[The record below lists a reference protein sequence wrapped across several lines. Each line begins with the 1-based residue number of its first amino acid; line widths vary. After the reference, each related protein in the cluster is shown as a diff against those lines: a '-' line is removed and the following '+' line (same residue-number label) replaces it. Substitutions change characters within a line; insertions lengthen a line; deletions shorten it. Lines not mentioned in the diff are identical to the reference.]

1 MNFNFDSA
9 VNMTQAVLSVKEE
22 LLLSVCKAEDF
33 QPQDGIF
40 IDPRVTEDCNNIKT
54 LQIDLQMRI
63 MECANMG
70 KGYTDYYD
78 LRLALEELGTKYSEV
93 FILPQQALEY
103 FQDVLRAQGFT
114 VGHYQ
119 VKWCDY

>member
-1 MNFNFDSA
+1 
-9 VNMTQAVLSVKEE
+9 
-22 LLLSVCKAEDF
+22 
-33 QPQDGIF
+33 
-40 IDPRVTEDCNNIKT
+40 
-54 LQIDLQMRI
+54 MRI

-70 KGYTDYYD
+70 KGYTDYHD